1 MNSKKDIESRKDI
14 EKVLEA
20 FYRKVFTDQLIGHFF
35 TIIVPLDLEKH
46 IPLITDFWESI
57 IFNTQNYRKNV
68 MEIHHHIN
76 MQSSIKKEHLD
87 RWVQI
92 FHQTIDELH
101 EGDKARLMKQR
112 ARSVATLMEIKFA
125 ESGKMRDER

>member
-1 MNSKKDIESRKDI
+1 VSNTTKMNLKDITNRADI
-14 EKVLEA
+14 ENVLNA
-20 FYRKVFTDQLIGHFF
+20 FYKKVFTDPVIGHFF

-68 MEIHHHIN
+68 MEIHHNIN
-76 MQSSIKKEHLD
+76 RQSSIKKEHLD
-87 RWVQI
+87 RWVEI
-92 FHQTIDELH
+92 FSQTIDEFH

-112 ARSVATLMEIKFA
+112 ARSVATLMEIKF
-125 ESGKMRDER
+125 GPK